1 MDRNELIDKLK
12 PYFKI
17 QELVCPHCYS
27 KFGETSWQFIS
38 TELLSTLYVLRT
50 KIFNKPITINTW
62 KAGGQFSQ
70 RGLRCNMCQLV
81 KSKKSVYLSAHNLG
95 KAVDFNV
102 KDLSISDTHKQIKA
116 NLDKFEYPI
125 RLEKIQSA
133 PTWCHVDCY
142 QPKDSS
148 KKLLEFNG

>member
-1 MDRNELIDKLK
+1 MDRNELIKEVSK
-12 PYFKI
+12 YFKV
-17 QELVCPHCYS
+17 QELVCPHCYN
-27 KFGETSWQFIS
+27 KFSETSWQFIS
-38 TELLSTLYVLRT
+38 TELLSTLYILRT

-81 KSKKSVYLSAHNLG
+81 KNKSSIYLSAHCLG
-95 KAVDFNV
+95 KAIDFNV
-102 KDLSISDTHKQIKA
+102 KDLDSNAVNNIVRQNA
-116 NLDKFEYPI
+116 ELFEYPI
-125 RLEKIQSA
+125 RLEANTDGWSHID
-133 PTWCHVDCY
+133 VY

>member
-38 TELLSTLYVLRT
+38 TELLSTLYILRT

-81 KSKKSVYLSAHNLG
+81 KSKSSIYLSALE
-95 KAVDFNV
+95 
-102 KDLSISDTHKQIKA
+102 A
-116 NLDKFEYPI
+116 NTDGWSHCDCYVPYNSK
-125 RLEKIQSA
+125 EKIVIFTA
-133 PTWCHVDCY
+133 
-142 QPKDSS
+142 
-148 KKLLEFNG
+148 

>member
-1 MDRNELIDKLK
+1 MDRNELIKEVSK
-12 PYFKI
+12 YFDI
-17 QELVCPHCYS
+17 QELVCTHCYS

-38 TELLSTLYVLRT
+38 TELLSTIYVLRT

-62 KAGGQFSQ
+62 KTGGQFSQ

-81 KSKKSVYLSAHNLG
+81 KNKSSIYLSAHCLG
-95 KAVDFNV
+95 KAIDFNV
-102 KDLSISDTHKQIKA
+102 KDLDSNTVNNIVRQNA
-116 NLDKFEYPI
+116 ELFEYPI
-125 RLEKIQSA
+125 RLEANTNGWSHID
-133 PTWCHVDCY
+133 VY

>member
-12 PYFKI
+12 PYFKVS
-17 QELVCPHCYS
+17 ELVCPHCYS
-27 KFGETSWQFIS
+27 KFGESSWQFIS
-38 TELLSTLYVLRT
+38 TELLSTLYILRT
-50 KIFNKPITINTW
+50 KIFNKPIIINTW

-81 KSKKSVYLSAHNLG
+81 KNKSSIYLSAHCLG
-95 KAVDFNV
+95 KAIDFNV
-102 KDLSISDTHKQIKA
+102 KDLDSNAVNNIVRQNA
-116 NLDKFEYPI
+116 ELFEYPI
-125 RLEKIQSA
+125 RLEANTDGWSHID
-133 PTWCHVDCY
+133 VY

>member
-12 PYFKI
+12 PYFEVS
-17 QELVCPHCYS
+17 ELVCPHCYS
-27 KFGETSWQFIS
+27 KFGESSWQFIS

-81 KSKKSVYLSAHNLG
+81 KNKSSIYLSAHCLG
-95 KAVDFNV
+95 KAIDFNV
-102 KDLSISDTHKQIKA
+102 K
-116 NLDKFEYPI
+116 NLDSKTVNEMIKQNADLFEYPI
-125 RLEKIQSA
+125 RLEEGIEGW
-133 PTWCHVDCY
+133 THCDCY
-142 QPKDSS
+142 APYNSNKR
-148 KKLLEFNG
+148 LITFTA